1 MDSPSEPPRDNS
13 RTVGKPYLTGFGKGS
28 PSSAQ
33 DFEAGRQV
41 AAVRQRKL

>member
-13 RTVGKPYLTGFGKGS
+13 RMVGKPYLTGLGKGS
-28 PSSAQ
+28 PSSAE

-41 AAVRQRKL
+41 AAVR